1 MKSGKPIYGD
11 KKMEILMGNML
22 RYGVLISA
30 LFVFSG
36 AIIYLVQHGGEK
48 PQYKLFVGEPLR
60 FINLK
65 LILKNAFKVQARSII
80 QLGLLLLIAT
90 PIARIVFSII
100 GFILEKDYVYVTI
113 TTIVLLTITV
123 SLFY

>member
-1 MKSGKPIYGD
+1 MKSRKPIYGD

-30 LFVFSG
+30 LFVFLG
-36 AIIYLVQHGGEK
+36 AIIYLVQHRNEK
-48 PQYKLFVGEPLR
+48 PQYHLFSGEPFR
-60 FINLK
+60 FINLMQ
-65 LILKNAFKVQARSII
+65 IFKNAVKGQARSLI

-100 GFILEKDYVYVTI
+100 GFILEKDYLYVTI
-113 TTIVLLTITV
+113 TTVVLLIIIL
-123 SLFY
+123 SLLY